1 MQSLRFSTT
10 KKAINSLFGFALCV
24 DVATCKSPLRTI
36 FTLTLT
42 FCCSDGSHNVVAK
55 SWSAH
60 GKGRYMSR
68 TKLAQHLW
76 YIFRFIWLISNPGHP
91 CRNLQILLS
100 QSVKCILER
109 KWKVLHKKENWIFK
123 LSPAAATRLW
133 FDWVET
139 KRRWLQS
146 WFCGRW
152 KIDQVLISGA
162 QYRRRLQN
170 HWEVRN
176 VSANSHKRKECFKKE
191 RFASNK
197 KDMFQTMF

>member
-91 CRNLQILLS
+91 CRNLMILLS
-100 QSVKCILER
+100 QGAKCILER
-109 KWKVLHKKENWIFK
+109 KWKVLHKKE
-123 LSPAAATRLW
+123 SSSRH
-133 FDWVET
+133 
-139 KRRWLQS
+139 Q
-146 WFCGRW
+146 
-152 KIDQVLISGA
+152 
-162 QYRRRLQN
+162 RLQQG
-170 HWEVRN
+170 WLDWGWVQ
-176 VSANSHKRKECFKKE
+176 KKMIAKLVLRPME
-191 RFASNK
+191 DRSSFDQRRAIS
-197 KDMFQTMF
+197 